1 LLYLKSVEPL
11 EFETINLCV
20 SRYSVSLD
28 LFAAIVLPL
37 ERSMNKLEFEG
48 ISFSW
53 LWCIML

>member
-1 LLYLKSVEPL
+1 
-11 EFETINLCV
+11 
-20 SRYSVSLD
+20 LD
-28 LFAAIVLPL
+28 LFAAIVLPF